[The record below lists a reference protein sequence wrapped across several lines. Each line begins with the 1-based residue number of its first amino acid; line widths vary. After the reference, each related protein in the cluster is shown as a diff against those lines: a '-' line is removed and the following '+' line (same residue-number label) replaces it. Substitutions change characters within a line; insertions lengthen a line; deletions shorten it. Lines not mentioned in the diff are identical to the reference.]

1 MLLVL
6 IEEHVGPL
14 CKHVCIIH
22 CGVCLMVA
30 ARLLASLLNQFSVQ
44 AGSVSMAGERK
55 FGEDAAKI
63 SYVKDALIS
72 DDRFVFPSVLD
83 HDLAAALEWI
93 ADRNP
98 TQV

>member
-1 MLLVL
+1 M
-6 IEEHVGPL
+6 
-14 CKHVCIIH
+14 
-22 CGVCLMVA
+22 
-30 ARLLASLLNQFSVQ
+30 
-44 AGSVSMAGERK
+44 SMAGERK

-63 SYVKDALIS
+63 SYIKDALIS

-98 TQV
+98 TQA